1 MSLFMKILCGL
12 CWTALGLGLLV
23 ILALLT
29 DILTKHIL
37 DMIDKDNKHTN
48 Q

>member
-1 MSLFMKILCGL
+1 MSLLQKILCGL
-12 CWTALGLGLLV
+12 CAALGLGLLV
-23 ILALLT
+23 TLALLT

-37 DMIDKDNKHTN
+37 ETIDKDNKHIN